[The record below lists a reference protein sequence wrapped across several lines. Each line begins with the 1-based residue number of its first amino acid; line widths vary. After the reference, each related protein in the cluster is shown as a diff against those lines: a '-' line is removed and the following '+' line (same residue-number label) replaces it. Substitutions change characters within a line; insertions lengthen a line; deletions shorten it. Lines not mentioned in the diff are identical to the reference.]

1 MHHRCFTRFDAG
13 LSAELFHRDRSLGR
27 FSIRDI
33 CIDGMFIETEDAD
46 ADLCRNDIVRVR
58 IPLFGEQY
66 AMRGLV
72 VRRTASGVGLMVAD
86 LDLEYYESIAKLL
99 AAYGPAGSI
108 GAEFPARGQ
117 KVAQGRS
124 R

>member
-27 FSIRDI
+27 FSIRNI

-46 ADLCRNDIVRVR
+46 LRRKDIVRVR
-58 IPLFGEQY
+58 ILLFGEQY
-66 AMRGLV
+66 TMRGLV
-72 VRRTASGVGLMVAD
+72 VRRTSSGVGLMVVD
-86 LDLEYYESIAKLL
+86 LDPEYCESMAKLY
-99 AAYGPAGSI
+99 AAHGPAGSI
-108 GAEFPARGQ
+108 GAEVPARGE
-117 KVAQGRS
+117 KAGHGRS